1 MKKQFILE
9 VTYKTGTIKRINY
22 STAENAKKA
31 YFKMCKRFSGRIK
44 SYSVYD
50 PNGDIVDSGLN
61 RDYFTELLPMFPRK
75 VFYRCVFTD
84 PLGRQHE
91 VIDYFV
97 AETQEEYDNAIKA
110 LSVKDVEIIS
120 M

>member
-1 MKKQFILE
+1 MTKPFILKI
-9 VTYKTGTIKRINY
+9 YWKSGDIKTINY
-22 STAENAKKA
+22 STAENAQKA
-31 YFKMCKRFSGRIK
+31 YFKLCKKFSGMIK
-44 SYSVYD
+44 SYTVYD
-50 PNGDIVDSGLN
+50 PNGDVVNSGLN
-61 RDYFTELLPMFPRK
+61 RDYFSKLLPMFPRK

-110 LSVKDVEIIS
+110 LSVKGVEIIS